1 MRQLK
6 QNKTFLIIIRG
17 LLSYRLN
24 RLMLFAA
31 RKLAAPPGELAQP
44 VELRE
49 RAVIRQRGME
59 NMAVVHA
66 TEYTGRNRSC
76 QQARRY
82 CPCMKI
88 RAILL
93 P

>member
-1 MRQLK
+1 
-6 QNKTFLIIIRG
+6 
-17 LLSYRLN
+17 
-24 RLMLFAA
+24 MLFAA
-31 RKLAAPPGELAQP
+31 RKLVAPPGELAQP

-49 RAVIRQRGME
+49 RAVIRQHGTE
-59 NMAVVHA
+59 DLAVVHE
-66 TEYTGRNRSC
+66 TQYTGKDRSC

-93 P
+93 SEWQREMQS